1 MGRCYTRTHAHMYT
15 IRKMAVRRYM
25 CTNVCMCAVASLCT
39 CVRPTGICVCMYLLY
54 MPRMWCL
61 RIQNYAMRQA
71 HTHTLFATTP
81 KQRRH
86 IIWLIHHY
94 AEFTELVF
102 AVICSR
108 RPNMEWIR
116 YYGDCISYIKC
127 TSWRKPPALNILAAF
142 CIYLARFFRKYIF
155 IGHDLF
161 IIFFCSASLAR
172 YLSRSRPLFYYFCY
186 SQANAVYIFRVYRTQ
201 KPYP

>member
-1 MGRCYTRTHAHMYT
+1 MLHSYTRTHVHNTKNGRSPVY
-15 IRKMAVRRYM
+15 VYE
-25 CTNVCMCAVASLCT
+25 
-39 CVRPTGICVCMYLLY
+39 CMYVCGRIVVYVCTAHRHLCVHVFVVY
-54 MPRMWCL
+54 AAYVVFTYTKL
-61 RIQNYAMRQA
+61 RYETGT

-161 IIFFCSASLAR
+161 IIFFLLLWPDTWAVLALCFIISATVKR
-172 YLSRSRPLFYYFCY
+172 MPYIYYI
-186 SQANAVYIFRVYRTQ
+186 SGI
-201 KPYP
+201 